1 MALARLQPPSAKPG
15 EAVGDFLEERARIS
29 IAALQTKIKQCFY
42 DYKVP
47 AEMAK
52 GLGGDRFLPI
62 TYKKDWELVRT
73 VAASAG
79 ELFTREA
86 FDKAASG
93 KK

>member
-1 MALARLQPPSAKPG
+1 M
-15 EAVGDFLEERARIS
+15 
-29 IAALQTKIKQCFY
+29 AALEAGTTWINAYNLTPALQDKIKACFF

-73 VAASAG
+73 VAQSSG
-79 ELFTREA
+79 ESFTREA
-86 FDKAASG
+86 FDKAAQ

>member
-1 MALARLQPPSAKPG
+1 MRG
-15 EAVGDFLEERARIS
+15 RIS
-29 IAALQTKIKQCFY
+29 RTGAWMAHHLLAPGV
-42 DYKVP
+42 VP
-47 AEMAK
+47 DVVTLAK

-62 TYKKDWELVRT
+62 TYQKDWELVRT

-86 FDKAASG
+86 FDKAAAG

>member
-1 MALARLQPPSAKPG
+1 VVKAD
-15 EAVGDFLEERARIS
+15 DFRVLYTSGKFPTDAYAYANNLEP
-29 IAALQTKIKQCFY
+29 ALQAKIKQCFY
-42 DYKVP
+42 DYKIP

-73 VAASAG
+73 VATSAG
-79 ELFTREA
+79 ESFTREA
-86 FDKAASG
+86 FDKAAA